1 MLGEGRKL
9 LSLMRGVRNPLPA
22 VLDRLGQRRQPYV
35 LRRHDGVSIEV
46 RPGVGD
52 LFGFYEILL
61 RNDYLAS
68 GQVLNEGDTVIDVG
82 ANIGCFSVLAAR
94 VVGPKGRV
102 FAIEPEESTY
112 RQLVR
117 NIELNRLTNVTALK
131 LAVGA
136 ECGSLKLH
144 SASNRLFSSF
154 YTSVNG
160 QVVDG
165 IDQDVEVTTLAELM
179 AAHGVLGCD
188 YLKLDCE
195 GAEHEIVRTMSA
207 DTAQRIRQITVEL
220 HRVPGHDGAVFADRL
235 IELGYEKVGSST
247 LPYYRRRPV

>member
-22 VLDRLGQRRQPYV
+22 VFDRLGQQREPYV
-35 LRRHDGVSIEV
+35 LCRHDGVSIEV

-102 FAIEPEESTY
+102 IALEPEESTY

-117 NIELNRLTNVTALK
+117 NIELNQLRNVIALK

-136 ECGSLKLH
+136 ECGSIKLH

-160 QVVDG
+160 QAVAGVE
-165 IDQDVEVTTLAELM
+165 QEVEVVTLAELM
-179 AAHGVLGCD
+179 AAQGVLGCD

-195 GAEHEIVRTMSA
+195 GAEHDIVRTLTA
-207 DTAQRIRQITVEL
+207 ETAQRIRQVTVEL
-220 HRVPGHDGAVFADRL
+220 HRVPGHDGAVFANRL
-235 IELGYEKVGSST
+235 IDLGYERVGTST